1 MAAAHDEAG
10 RTPAQAAP
18 SRRFHKAMSDAV
30 GIEPAISEI
39 IGRFESLA
47 AVRDQA
53 INQGRQIVRLSA
65 NAVRSTHRGDHAGA
79 ESLLDEAAS
88 LLQPLLESLGPFPEV
103 YWAGYTQDALKEYAE
118 ARITA
123 AIVRDRPVPGPDA
136 LGVADPAYLNALAE
150 AASELRRQVLDH
162 LRAGHFDRASH
173 LLSVMDGIYAGLML
187 VDFPDAVTG
196 GLRRT
201 VDALRAVLERTRG
214 DVTLASQQQR
224 LETALREA
232 MAAYGVAGE
241 GGDLTPAEVAWSDQ
255 DQS

>member
-1 MAAAHDEAG
+1 
-10 RTPAQAAP
+10 
-18 SRRFHKAMSDAV
+18 MS
-30 GIEPAISEI
+30 EPAGVEATITAI
-39 IGRFESLA
+39 VGRFESLA

-53 INQGRQIVRLSA
+53 ITRGRQIVRLSA

-79 ESLLDEAAS
+79 DALLAEAAS
-88 LLQPLLESLGPFPEV
+88 LLAPLLDALRPFPEV

-123 AIVRDRPVPGPDA
+123 AIVRDLPVPGPEA

-150 AASELRRQVLDH
+150 AASELRRQTLDL
-162 LRAGHFDRASH
+162 LRAGDVTRATH
-173 LLSVMDGIYAGLML
+173 LLGVMDAIYAALML

-214 DVTLASQQQR
+214 DVTLATQQR
-224 LETALREA
+224 RLEAALREA
-232 MAAYGVAGE
+232 MNAYGVPAASE
-241 GGDLTPAEVAWSDQ
+241 SLPPAEGWTDEGPS
-255 DQS
+255 

>member
-1 MAAAHDEAG
+1 MIGDLRLWRGDEG
-10 RTPAQAAP
+10 GEG
-18 SRRFHKAMSDAV
+18 V
-30 GIEPAISEI
+30 GGSGGIDQI
-39 IGRFESLA
+39 IHSVVGRFESLA

-53 INQGRQIVRLSA
+53 INQGRHIVRRSA

-79 ESLLDEAAS
+79 ELLLDEAS
-88 LLQPLLESLGPFPEV
+88 TLLGPLLQSLRAFPEV

-123 AIVRDRPVPGPDA
+123 AIVRDQPVPGPDT
-136 LGVADPAYLNALAE
+136 LGVTDPAYLNALAE

-162 LRAGHFDRASH
+162 LRAGNLDRAAH
-173 LLSVMDGIYAGLML
+173 LLGVMDGIYAALML

-214 DVTLASQQQR
+214 DVTLATQQR
-224 LETALREA
+224 RLEAALRDA
-232 MAAYGVAGE
+232 MATFGIASETGAI
-241 GGDLTPAEVAWSDQ
+241 TPAEEAWSDQ
-255 DQS
+255 EQS

>member
-1 MAAAHDEAG
+1 
-10 RTPAQAAP
+10 
-18 SRRFHKAMSDAV
+18 MSETAS
-30 GIEPAISEI
+30 IESIITSV
-39 IGRFESLA
+39 IGRFENLA

-65 NAVRSTHRGDHAGA
+65 NAVRSTHRGDHVAA
-79 ESLLDEAAS
+79 DQLLDQAS
-88 LLQPLLESLGPFPEV
+88 ALLTPLLDAVRPFPEV
-103 YWAGYTQDALKEYAE
+103 FWAGYTQDALKEYAE

-123 AIVRDRPVPGPDA
+123 AIVRDEPIPAPDT

-162 LRAGHFDRASH
+162 LRAGNVARATH
-173 LLSVMDGIYAGLML
+173 LLEVMDGVYAALML

-214 DVTLASQQQR
+214 DVTVATQQRR

-232 MAAYGVAGE
+232 MAAHGVE
-241 GGDLTPAEVAWSDQ
+241 S
-255 DQS
+255 

>member
-1 MAAAHDEAG
+1 
-10 RTPAQAAP
+10 
-18 SRRFHKAMSDAV
+18 MSDTVA
-30 GIEPAISEI
+30 IEPTISAI

-79 ESLLDEAAS
+79 ESLLGEAAQ
-88 LLQPLLESLGPFPEV
+88 LLEPLLHSLRPFPEV

-123 AIVRDRPVPGPDA
+123 AIVRDQPVPGPES

-162 LRAGHFDRASH
+162 LRAGNLDRASH
-173 LLSVMDGIYAGLML
+173 LLSVMDGVYAGLML

-214 DVTLASQQQR
+214 DVTLATQQR
-224 LETALREA
+224 RLEAALRQA
-232 MAAYGVAGE
+232 MAAYGVAPPSDATTPEAGE
-241 GGDLTPAEVAWSDQ
+241 WPNLDQ
-255 DQS
+255 E